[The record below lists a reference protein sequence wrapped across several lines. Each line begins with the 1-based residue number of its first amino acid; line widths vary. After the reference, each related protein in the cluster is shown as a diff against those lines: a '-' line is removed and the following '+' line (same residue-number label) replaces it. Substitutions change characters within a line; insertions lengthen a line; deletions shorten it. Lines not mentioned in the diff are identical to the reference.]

1 MRTDDAAA
9 YIDRHL
15 LSVAGG
21 ATYRGARMLRAAA
34 CVLVVAATGTVE
46 GAQVESRFNVEVTLD
61 QGAQVPSLSNS
72 GLCRISNIPG
82 AFGAVVT
89 VVCATGVVVEI
100 WSPSARSPWLPTNGA
115 SYRFLPPVSLA
126 GVMSGNLDMNTG
138 LGTVTSWRVIKLAD
152 RDILE
157 MTVRW

>member
-1 MRTDDAAA
+1 MRGTR
-9 YIDRHL
+9 IL
-15 LSVAGG
+15 GV
-21 ATYRGARMLRAAA
+21 AA
-34 CVLVVAATGTVE
+34 CVLAIASVGTAEAART
-46 GAQVESRFNVEVTLD
+46 ESRFNVEVTLERD
-61 QGAQVPSLSNS
+61 TRGPSSSND
-72 GLCRISNIPG
+72 GLCRVSNMPG

-100 WSPSARSPWLPTNGA
+100 WSPNSRSSWLPVPGS

-126 GVMSGNLDMNTG
+126 GVMSGSLDMNTG

-152 RDILE
+152 HDLLE